1 MTIAPQEH
9 ISKRLRETMERRL
22 TFLLKTDELC
32 FAPLVYELSLIDL
45 LNGIFLLEGQSET
58 IGAYAGAVKFIVAV
72 VGKEEAWRRPAK
84 AEPKAGSEAEALKPE
99 SVH

>member
-1 MTIAPQEH
+1 MQNLQQHIAR
-9 ISKRLRETMERRL
+9 SLRNTMERRL
-22 TFLLKTDELC
+22 TFLLKTDEVC

-58 IGAYAGAVKFIVAV
+58 IGAYAGAVKFIIAV
-72 VGKEEAWRRPAK
+72 VGKDEAWRRPQK
-84 AEPKAGSEAEALKPE
+84 AESKAGSEAEALKPE

>member
-1 MTIAPQEH
+1 MTNALQEQ
-9 ISKRLRETMERRL
+9 IPKRLREMMERRL
-22 TFLLKTDELC
+22 TSLLKTDEVC

-58 IGAYAGAVKFIVAV
+58 IGAYAGAVRFIIAV
-72 VGKEEAWRRPAK
+72 VGRDEAWRRPEK
-84 AEPKAGSEAEALKPE
+84 AESKAGSEAEALKPE